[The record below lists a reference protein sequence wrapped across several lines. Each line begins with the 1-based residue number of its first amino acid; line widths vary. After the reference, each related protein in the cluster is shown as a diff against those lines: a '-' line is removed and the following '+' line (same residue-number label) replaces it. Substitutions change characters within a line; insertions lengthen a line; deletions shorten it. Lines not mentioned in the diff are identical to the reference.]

1 MQQMLN
7 KDREELKNNEQ
18 CKHRLKTQDRDST
31 VIEAEKKSELEDI
44 MEMTEAEQ
52 NKEEKRTVSETSG
65 TALST
70 PTFES

>member
-1 MQQMLN
+1 MQTQI
-7 KDREELKNNEQ
+7 KNTGQGQYSNWG
-18 CKHRLKTQDRDST
+18 R
-31 VIEAEKKSELEDI
+31 KKSELEDI

-65 TALST
+65 TELST

>member
-1 MQQMLN
+1 MQTQI
-7 KDREELKNNEQ
+7 KNTGQGQYSNWG
-18 CKHRLKTQDRDST
+18 R
-31 VIEAEKKSELEDI
+31 KKSELEDI

>member
-1 MQQMLN
+1 MQTQI
-7 KDREELKNNEQ
+7 KNTRKGTN
-18 CKHRLKTQDRDST
+18 ST
-31 VIEAEKKSELEDI
+31 VIEAGKKSELEDI

-65 TALST
+65 RTLST

>member
-1 MQQMLN
+1 MQTQI
-7 KDREELKNNEQ
+7 KNTRKGTN
-18 CKHRLKTQDRDST
+18 ST

-52 NKEEKRTVSETSG
+52 NKEEKRTASETSG
-65 TALST
+65 RTLST